1 LKPRQPLHLRGP
13 VPALIAAC
21 LLLFAATVR
30 ADTPPDGRS
39 VAPASMDND
48 QGLSPAAQ
56 AAPDFQADLADQ
68 DARLRRLDSRMRDQ
82 DGRLQDQA
90 IRLSGVAGALDNAS
104 DALVANA
111 KAQERLETSLEGL
124 RERVESLE
132 RKSLSLD
139 EAQAATAV
147 SAASGSAQEL
157 VLAQGLAAL
166 KQDLAA
172 NEENLAAGLKQL
184 KSTQAALA
192 KVDSMDELLGMVKR
206 DEENND
212 EELVDVKQEVQ
223 RLEPAPTSES
233 AAWWD
238 TAASWKYLPAVA
250 TGLGVVAVCV
260 AAFHH

>member
-1 LKPRQPLHLRGP
+1 LKHKTLRSLLGLA
-13 VPALIAAC
+13 PAFVAAG
-21 LLLFAATVR
+21 LLLSAANTR
-30 ADTPPDGRS
+30 ADAPPDGRS
-39 VAPASMDND
+39 VAPASMDNG
-48 QGLSPAAQ
+48 QGPSQ
-56 AAPDFQADLADQ
+56 ATQASPDFQADLADQ
-68 DARLRRLDSRMRDQ
+68 DTRLRQQDSRLRDQ
-82 DGRLQDQA
+82 DGRLQDTA
-90 IRLSGVAGALDNAS
+90 IRLSGVAGALDDAS
-104 DALVANA
+104 AALASNA

-124 RERVESLE
+124 RERIESLE

-139 EAQAATAV
+139 EAQAANAV

-172 NEENLAAGLKQL
+172 NEERLAAGLTAL

-212 EELVDVKQEVQ
+212 EELVEVKQAVQ
-223 RLEPAPTSES
+223 RLEPAPSSEN

-238 TAASWKYLPAVA
+238 SAASWKYLPAVA
-250 TGLGVVAVCV
+250 TGLGVIAVCV